1 MDRFR
6 GVTVTSA
13 KEPCPLDQLEARL
26 AASLAAWRQE
36 GVRAVWFQVSHEHA
50 AWVPTLVSNG
60 FRFHNADPARLA
72 LLRWIGEQ
80 QGEGATVSSRVCY
93 SPQMRRRPA

>member
-1 MDRFR
+1 MKTHYLCSLYRSWIRLSGLKVRRRTSYHTIQQKPVINAMDTNIEVKFQGEMDRFR

-36 GVRAVWFQVSHEHA
+36 GVRAVWFQ
-50 AWVPTLVSNG
+50 
-60 FRFHNADPARLA
+60 AD
-72 LLRWIGEQ
+72 
-80 QGEGATVSSRVCY
+80 
-93 SPQMRRRPA
+93 M